1 MSTSLVLLI
10 QFLMT
15 INLSLGPSKE
25 DEEHPTTIIPPTL
38 SNDDIPNCNI
48 RNGNLNGAACD
59 VFDGNTDSRSTGT
72 SHGRLQR
79 SINRSGEENL
89 PMTPFLLKVPAGVDI
104 INWVVSFAKSRK
116 VFIIVLYGS
125 GQISEMTLTPNR
137 SQIPPLLYNE
147 HLNLNSISG
156 AYMFT
161 HSGEGYSFFN
171 VLVNKA
177 NGAVIGGATSRMIS
191 MDVIVLTA
199 YAFNDPILFTIKA

>member
-1 MSTSLVLLI
+1 MSTSLLLLI

-15 INLSLGPSKE
+15 INFDLSLSPSKE
-25 DEEHPTTIIPPTL
+25 DEEHPVTIIPPTL

-48 RNGNLNGAACD
+48 RNNNLNGAACD

-72 SHGRLQR
+72 SNGRLQR
-79 SINRSGEENL
+79 SINTPGEENL
-89 PMTPFLLKVPAGVDI
+89 PMTPLLLKVLAGVDI
-104 INWVVSFAKSRK
+104 IDWVVSFAKSRK

-125 GQISEMTLTPNR
+125 GKISEMTLIHKR
-137 SQIPPLLYNE
+137 SQTPPLLYKE

-191 MDVIVLTA
+191 MDVIVLLHM
-199 YAFNDPILFTIKA
+199 FSIIP